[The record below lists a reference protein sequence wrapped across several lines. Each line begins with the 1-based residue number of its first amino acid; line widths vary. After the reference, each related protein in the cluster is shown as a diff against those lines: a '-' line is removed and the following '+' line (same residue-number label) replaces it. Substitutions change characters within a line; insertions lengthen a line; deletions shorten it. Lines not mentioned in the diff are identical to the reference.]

1 MELRIIKTNEQH
13 RRYLEEARRLAKG
26 DPEPESNDG
35 ARLEL
40 LAKLIDDYERERF
53 KFRKPDPVEAIVFR
67 MAEQGLRQADIAAIV
82 GGKNRASEIL
92 SRKRPLTLSMVRALT
107 RSSVSRANFSFVSPL
122 RNTGCAR
129 ATASPRARS
138 AGHEARAR

>member
-1 MELRIIKTNEQH
+1 MEPRIIKTDQQH
-13 RRYLEEARRLAKG
+13 RRYVDEARRLAKE
-26 DPEPESNDG
+26 DPAPQSEDG

-53 KFRKPDPVEAIVFR
+53 RFRKPDPIEAILFR

-92 SRKRPLTLSMVRALT
+92 ARKRPLTLSMVRALHEKLGIPSEVLIREPDAEYSVRRPRGKRT
-107 RSSVSRANFSFVSPL
+107 R
-122 RNTGCAR
+122 
-129 ATASPRARS
+129 
-138 AGHEARAR
+138 